1 MEGSDGWQGRLGV
14 GSQEAS
20 EGGEA
25 QSGFDEV
32 EGGAAVFEVA
42 GEESIAGADVA
53 EGVGQG
59 AVAVE
64 DALDV
69 GGHPWGSRKEGPW
82 MRNVWHR
89 CRSRL
94 SRASTMGALPRKWC
108 HSS

>member
-1 MEGSDGWQGRLGV
+1 MEVVEVAGVGGRVEQLLEDGSDVVEGSDGRQGRLGV
-14 GSQEAS
+14 GSQETS

-32 EGGAAVFEVA
+32 EGGAAAFEVA

-53 EGVGQG
+53 EGVGQV

-69 GGHPWGSRKEGPW
+69 EGHPWGSRREGP
-82 MRNVWHR
+82 
-89 CRSRL
+89 
-94 SRASTMGALPRKWC
+94 
-108 HSS
+108 